1 MLERAFAV
9 LASRRFPES
18 RRQAM
23 PRQDLQDILS
33 YVRLPQLYRYGR
45 RAVGLPAARKGDF
58 MIELPPG
65 EHERLRAIATVV
77 RGPDSPPAIFVHGGL
92 PRSGTNFLADAL
104 ALHPHVHAHPGRLW
118 EFPLLYVA
126 PGAEALQRE
135 FLSMFRR
142 NAEVMGRFDLLAYLA
157 SGWLAALQKETGER
171 RVLLKS
177 PHVQNLAL
185 FRHIFPNDT
194 LLLCLRDGRDVIQ
207 SSLRTFARWHL
218 RSKGFSE
225 LAREWRYG
233 TEAILSFEPGGEN
246 AYTNAKVVRYE
257 ALVENTEAVVHDTL
271 LHSRLEP
278 DVFDFDALRRL
289 PVRGSSSLA
298 GQGDQRWAPHDKP
311 RDFHPIGRWRA
322 AWSRRQKRRFK
333 ALAGAAL
340 IQAGYTK
347 DNQW

>member
-1 MLERAFAV
+1 ML
-9 LASRRFPES
+9 
-18 RRQAM
+18 
-23 PRQDLQDILS
+23 RQDLQDILS

-45 RAVGLPAARKGDF
+45 RAVGLPSARKGDF
-58 MIELPPG
+58 MIELLRG
-65 EHERLRAIATVV
+65 EPERLRAIATAV
-77 RGPDSPPAIFVHGGL
+77 RGPDYVPAIFVHGVL

-118 EFPLLYVA
+118 EFPLLYIA

-135 FLSMFRR
+135 FLFMFKR
-142 NAEVMGRFDLLAYLA
+142 NGEVMGRFDLLAYLA
-157 SGWLAALQKETGER
+157 SGWLAALQKEAGER

-185 FRHIFPNDT
+185 FRHIFPYDT
-194 LLLCLRDGRDVIQ
+194 LLVCLRDGRDAIQ
-207 SSLRTFARWHL
+207 SSLRTFERWPL
-218 RSKGFSE
+218 RSKRFSE

-233 TEAILSFEPGGEN
+233 TEATLTFEPGGEN
-246 AYTNAKVVRYE
+246 AYSNAKVVRYE
-257 ALVENTEAVVHDTL
+257 ALVENTEAVMHAIL
-271 LHSRLEP
+271 LHSRLDL

-322 AWSRRQKRRFK
+322 AWSRQKKSRFK